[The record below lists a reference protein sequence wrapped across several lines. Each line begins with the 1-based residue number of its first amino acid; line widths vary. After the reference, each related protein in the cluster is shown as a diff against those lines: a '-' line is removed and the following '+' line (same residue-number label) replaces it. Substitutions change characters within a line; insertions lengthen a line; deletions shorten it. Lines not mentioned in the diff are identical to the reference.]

1 MKNNLK
7 VLRAMRNLK
16 QEELAEA
23 IGISRQAVVAMEAN
37 KYNCSIYTARRIA
50 QYFGCRPD
58 EIFFFDEEEV
68 TFPNIGPMKED

>member
-37 KYNCSIYTARRIA
+37 KYNCSIYTARRLA
-50 QYFGCRPD
+50 QFFGCRPD
-58 EIFFFDEEEV
+58 EIFFFDDEEMK
-68 TFPNIGPMKED
+68 FPDVGREKK